1 MRQLVVGFM
10 RCESG
15 ATAIEYA
22 IIAAGISLAIVA
34 AVPVVG
40 TRLSVTYTSLQ
51 TAAK

>member
-1 MRQLVVGFM
+1 MRHLVM
-10 RCESG
+10 RFLVSESG

-22 IIAAGISLAIVA
+22 MIAAGIALAIVV